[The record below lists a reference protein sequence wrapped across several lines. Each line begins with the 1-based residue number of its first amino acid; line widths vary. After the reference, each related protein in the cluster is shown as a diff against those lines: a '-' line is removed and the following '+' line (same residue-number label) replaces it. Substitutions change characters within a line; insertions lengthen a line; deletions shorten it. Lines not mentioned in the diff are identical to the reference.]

1 MDLTG
6 SDSVAADPNHNKA
19 LGREVAAIILG
30 DSVEEL
36 RELARRLPD
45 LKFSRYAGDWD
56 RGGIYTPIAS
66 AVAHNKMDVFEF
78 LINKA
83 VLLEEQ
89 VILGFWNGRR
99 RNGTV
104 LSLAVRVIHFFQF
117 QAIKYAEILCKSGA
131 NVHADV
137 VSTEQPLAVL
147 LQSSD
152 QIADPQLFKSAM
164 ELACLFISILQR
176 NNEINEI
183 SKDGLGY
190 IHDRNLHPWV
200 LKMLLVAGADKGLRT
215 RDTSITPLHALLH
228 AKHAPELLRILIEE
242 YDCDVNEK
250 DAQNQ
255 NALQRILHTVQ
266 QKRLVNPLWTR
277 TIQVLFDNKINVD
290 FLVGDDAR
298 FFSDLNRLP
307 QFKKIRAYRVMPLVV
322 WNLLQLGHPPQ
333 FLEPVDMNLL
343 PMNNTTTQIHEFLE
357 RDRDQREAA
366 ITSASNFFLLPDEL
380 RALILHEST
389 FPFYKT

>member
-1 MDLTG
+1 
-6 SDSVAADPNHNKA
+6 
-19 LGREVAAIILG
+19 
-30 DSVEEL
+30 
-36 RELARRLPD
+36 
-45 LKFSRYAGDWD
+45 
-56 RGGIYTPIAS
+56 
-66 AVAHNKMDVFEF
+66 
-78 LINKA
+78 
-83 VLLEEQ
+83 
-89 VILGFWNGRR
+89 
-99 RNGTV
+99 
-104 LSLAVRVIHFFQF
+104 
-117 QAIKYAEILCKSGA
+117 
-131 NVHADV
+131 
-137 VSTEQPLAVL
+137 
-147 LQSSD
+147 
-152 QIADPQLFKSAM
+152 
-164 ELACLFISILQR
+164 
-176 NNEINEI
+176 
-183 SKDGLGY
+183 
-190 IHDRNLHPWV
+190 
-200 LKMLLVAGADKGLRT
+200 MLLVAGADKGLRT